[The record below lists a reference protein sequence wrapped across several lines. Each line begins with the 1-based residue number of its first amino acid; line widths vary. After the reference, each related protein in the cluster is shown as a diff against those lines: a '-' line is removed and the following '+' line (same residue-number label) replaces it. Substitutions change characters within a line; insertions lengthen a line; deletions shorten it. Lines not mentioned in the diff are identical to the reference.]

1 MRRFFICN
9 HSNSSATV
17 VVESVASFP
26 FFLQH
31 EDHPLERSFKG
42 QLTSKDNLPRA
53 RDFHDE
59 DPWTLQRADKNAI
72 APLSPLLMAVSI
84 PMEKEGKS
92 SNIQTYK
99 FRERKKKKSTFNKV
113 GMDGYRQMGR
123 TSQRPVCG
131 SASIILM
138 QNPNRSLVRI
148 TPV

>member
-1 MRRFFICN
+1 M
-9 HSNSSATV
+9 
-17 VVESVASFP
+17 VESVASFP

-42 QLTSKDNLPRA
+42 QLTSNLLTLPPYLTSNLPRA

-59 DPWTLQRADKNAI
+59 DPWTLQREDKNAI

-99 FRERKKKKSTFNKV
+99 FRERKKEEYV
-113 GMDGYRQMGR
+113 
-123 TSQRPVCG
+123 
-131 SASIILM
+131 
-138 QNPNRSLVRI
+138 
-148 TPV
+148 